1 MQCPNMLLFSRKTIS
16 KESMVIIESKSNWV
30 QNTNYDNFSFKV
42 NGTTGEGIL
51 SLTVDERME
60 LAEAWIKEKD
70 KVPTQIMQVGGCAFR
85 DAQKLVRFYERFTRS
100 NPHPCHQFPI
110 SKFKF
115 FLFCSRLL
123 MLRRLVILRLEY
135 FQICLLF
142 HKMWI
147 NWSTGLRELLQRL
160 QVLPVF
166 TTIFHRKLKLN
177 VSFSC
182 IMLLRLWSFENQ
194 GSKK

>member
-1 MQCPNMLLFSRKTIS
+1 MNQKVLKCRIQIHGF
-16 KESMVIIESKSNWV
+16 
-30 QNTNYDNFSFKV
+30 FSFKV

-60 LAEAWIKEKD
+60 LAEAWMKEKD

-85 DAQKLVRFYERFTRS
+85 DAQKLVRFYKKEVHEIQPTS
-100 NPHPCHQFPI
+100 MSPI
-110 SKFKF
+110 HDF

-147 NWSTGLRELLQRL
+147 NWSTGLRELLQPL
-160 QVLPVF
+160 QILPVF
-166 TTIFHRKLKLN
+166 TTIFHLKLKLN
-177 VSFSC
+177 VS
-182 IMLLRLWSFENQ
+182 
-194 GSKK
+194 

>member
-1 MQCPNMLLFSRKTIS
+1 M
-16 KESMVIIESKSNWV
+16 
-30 QNTNYDNFSFKV
+30 QNTKARVFFSFKV

-60 LAEAWIKEKD
+60 LAEAWMKEKD

-85 DAQKLVRFYERFTRS
+85 DAQKLVRFYKKEVHEIQPTS
-100 NPHPCHQFPI
+100 MSPI
-110 SKFKF
+110 SKFII

-147 NWSTGLRELLQRL
+147 NWSTGLRELLQPL
-160 QVLPVF
+160 QILPVF
-166 TTIFHRKLKLN
+166 TTIFHLKLKLN
-177 VSFSC
+177 VS
-182 IMLLRLWSFENQ
+182 
-194 GSKK
+194 